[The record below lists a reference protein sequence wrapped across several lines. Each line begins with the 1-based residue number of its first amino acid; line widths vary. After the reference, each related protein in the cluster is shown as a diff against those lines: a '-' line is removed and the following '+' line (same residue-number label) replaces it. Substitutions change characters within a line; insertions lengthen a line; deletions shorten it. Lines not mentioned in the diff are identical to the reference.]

1 MLFLCAGTELADAAP
16 SAGVWMQKRQL
27 AEQLSR
33 SASCCLMFVLG
44 LNGAITRK
52 GCVMAARLNRRH
64 QDFVRDK
71 IQATQLIKRLTN
83 HALGELELTQT
94 QIRAI
99 EILLNKS
106 VPNLSSVELSGNEDN
121 PVHTVTRVEL
131 VPLSDNGED

>member
-1 MLFLCAGTELADAAP
+1 
-16 SAGVWMQKRQL
+16 
-27 AEQLSR
+27 
-33 SASCCLMFVLG
+33 
-44 LNGAITRK
+44 
-52 GCVMAARLNRRH
+52 MAARLNRRH